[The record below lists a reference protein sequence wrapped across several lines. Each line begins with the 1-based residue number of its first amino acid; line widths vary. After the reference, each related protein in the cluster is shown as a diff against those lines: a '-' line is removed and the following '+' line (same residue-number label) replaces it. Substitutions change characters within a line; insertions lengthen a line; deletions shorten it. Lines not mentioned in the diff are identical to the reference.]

1 MVEEVKNEV
10 GVDFEI
16 GAKLRLRRKVKKL
29 SLSTIASRSG
39 ISTGQLSQIERGLCA
54 PSLRALR
61 SICDALDMPMGWLFA
76 TDEVVDTRTTGVV
89 LRAGSRRHLDLSH
102 LGMTKELMTPDSFPD
117 IQMMLIT
124 IKPDGTSG
132 NLPYANASGTKCGTV
147 VEGTLGLEIDGSDYE
162 LSKGD
167 SFAFDARRPH
177 RFRCIGNKE
186 CEVIWVTSPALY

>member
-1 MVEEVKNEV
+1 MAQDPRNAV

-29 SLSTIASRSG
+29 SLSTVAAGSQ

-54 PSLRALR
+54 PSLRTLR
-61 SICDALDMPMGWLFA
+61 SICDALDMPMGWLFSA
-76 TDEVVDTRTTGVV
+76 EEGADARSAGVV

-124 IKPDGTSG
+124 IKPNGTSG

-162 LSKGD
+162 LAKGD
-167 SFAFDARRPH
+167 SFAFDARQPH
-177 RFRCIGNKE
+177 RFRCIGDEE
-186 CEVIWVTSPALY
+186 CQVLWVTSPALY